1 MHSIV
6 PFRGPPE
13 ITGEARRPLCEEYKP
28 GTVQTVPIERM
39 KSVSVSD
46 LLHIATVNTA
56 SMAIHPQTSMLY
68 FYCAQAQEVKSI
80 RGVGLSSSGAPLSL
94 LDSFEAAADGCADR
108 ILIIDRSV
116 LSERNGGVHHV
127 PPDAILN
134 LDPYAA
140 PTPIAAG
147 GGLLTRRQAGTL
159 ELLLIYRRARWDLPK
174 GKQDAGESIESCAMR
189 EVGEE
194 LGIEDV
200 RIEQPLGSTVH
211 GYREAGRY
219 MVKTTHWYEMSANVQ
234 TFRPQREEDI
244 EEARWMTWEEARERI
259 GFESLRRHMDRVRD
273 RL

>member
-6 PFRGPPE
+6 PFRAPPE
-13 ITGEARRPLCEEYKP
+13 ITREARRLLCKEYKP

-94 LDSFEAAADGCADR
+94 LDTFESAVDVCSDR
-108 ILIIDRSV
+108 ILIVDRSV
-116 LSERNGGVHHV
+116 LNERDGVVHHI
-127 PPDAILN
+127 PLGDILN

-147 GGLLTRRQAGTL
+147 GGLLTRRQADSL
-159 ELLLIYRRARWDLPK
+159 ELLLIYRRGRWDLPK

-189 EVGEE
+189 EVREE
-194 LGIEDV
+194 LGIANV

-219 MVKTTHWYEMSANVQ
+219 MVKTTHWYEMSTSVTA
-234 TFRPQREEDI
+234 FRPQREEDI
-244 EEARWMTWEEARERI
+244 EEARWMTWEEARKRI